1 MDTAEKP
8 VPEEL
13 RLVPVVEAHWREIEP
28 RVEAGLAVAG
38 ALKLI
43 DDLIDIRGKKIAA
56 GGVDGSFA
64 WEADLIEAKSIHS
77 KNSDKLSDASALRE
91 KRLEWWNGYAEN
103 VTDLTDKIGLAGLNL
118 IFAAHG
124 AVALGAIKIL
134 SENVEPSKT
143 LINAS
148 KTALVISTIG
158 LTLYVLGKFILFISA
173 SRLLNGLKSML
184 YPRIS
189 DAKIGDMQSVHE
201 ENFGGIARG
210 MYLLYASV
218 CVFLFNIV
226 LMAIY
231 FL

>member
-1 MDTAEKP
+1 MDIAEKP
-8 VPEEL
+8 VPEEF
-13 RLVPVVEAHWREIEP
+13 RLVPVVEAHWRDIQP

-38 ALKLI
+38 ALKLV
-43 DDLIDIRGKKIAA
+43 DDLIEFRSKKIAA
-56 GGVDGSFA
+56 GGLDGSVD

-77 KNSDKLSDASALRE
+77 KSIDRVSDELALRE
-91 KRLEWWNGYAEN
+91 KRLEWWRGYAEN

-134 SENVEPSKT
+134 SENTDSSKS
-143 LINAS
+143 LISVS

-158 LTLYVLGKFILFISA
+158 LFLYVLGKFILFINA
-173 SRLLNGLKSML
+173 SRLLNGLKSTL
-184 YPRIS
+184 YSPDS
-189 DAKIGDMQSVHE
+189 GAKIINIQEVHE
-201 ENFGGIARG
+201 RNFGGIAYG

-218 CVFLFNIV
+218 CVFLFNII
-226 LMAIY
+226 LMSIY